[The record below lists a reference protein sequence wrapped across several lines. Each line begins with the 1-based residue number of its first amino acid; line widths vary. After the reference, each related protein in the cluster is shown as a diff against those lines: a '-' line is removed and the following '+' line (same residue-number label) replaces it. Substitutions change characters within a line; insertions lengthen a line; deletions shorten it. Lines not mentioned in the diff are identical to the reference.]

1 MKIESVRGMN
11 DLLPE
16 ASAKWHRVES
26 AARRTFA
33 AFGYREV
40 RTPIIESTELFVR
53 SVGET
58 TDIVEK
64 ETYTFTDRNG
74 KSLTLRPE
82 GTAGIV
88 RAYIESNRHTV
99 EPVSKWFYVGPMYRH
114 ERPQKGRYREFFQI
128 GAEAF
133 GSDDPWIDAEQLA
146 LVAEILAAVKTPGVE
161 LRLNSLGC
169 ATCRPL
175 YRATLT
181 RFLDG
186 VADRLCG
193 DCQRRSATN
202 PLRTL
207 DCKNPGCIEATASA
221 PTTIEVLCDACR
233 IHFAGVQAGLA
244 DSGVS
249 FVLEPRIVRGLDYYT
264 HTTFEFVATLGDVG
278 AQNTVC
284 GGGRY
289 DGLVAALGGPAVPG
303 VGFAFGIE
311 RLVSLIADDD
321 ADKQTPLIFFAT
333 MGDAAAR
340 FAHRALATLRRT
352 SIAAECDYGTK
363 SLKAQLR
370 RAGALGAIFVAIVG
384 DTEVGRNVVQLK
396 NMASGEQT
404 EVDVSSGLDALRARL
419 TDTAHL

>member
-16 ASAKWHRVES
+16 ASAKWRRVEET
-26 AARRTFA
+26 ARRIFGVY
-33 AFGYREV
+33 GYREV
-40 RTPIIESTELFVR
+40 RAPIVEATELFVR
-53 SVGET
+53 GVGET

-64 ETYTFTDRNG
+64 ETYTFVDRNG

-88 RAYIESNRHTV
+88 RAYVEHARHTA

-114 ERPQKGRYREFFQI
+114 ERPQKGRYREFYQI
-128 GAEAF
+128 GAEAL
-133 GSDDPWIDAEQLA
+133 GTDDPWVDAEQLA
-146 LVAEILAAVKTPGVE
+146 LALSILDALKVPGVE

-175 YRATLT
+175 YRDALAKH
-181 RFLDG
+181 LDG
-186 VADRLCG
+186 IADRLCG
-193 DCQRRSATN
+193 DCQRRHSAN

-207 DCKNPGCIEATASA
+207 DCKNAACQEATVSA
-221 PTTIEVLCDACR
+221 PTTIETLCDACR
-233 IHFAGVQAGLA
+233 AHFASVQAGLLDA
-244 DSGVS
+244 GVA
-249 FVLEPRIVRGLDYYT
+249 FVLSPRIVRGLDYYT
-264 HTTFEFVATLGDVG
+264 RTTFEFVATTGDVG

-311 RLVSLIADDD
+311 RLVSLIADDE
-321 ADKQTPLIFFAT
+321 ADLRAPVIFFAT

-340 FAHRALATLRRT
+340 FAHRTLSQLRKHGL
-352 SIAAECDYGTK
+352 AAECDYGAK
-363 SLKAQLR
+363 SLKAQMR
-370 RAGALGAIFVAIVG
+370 RAGALGAKFVAIVG
-384 DTEVGRNVVQLK
+384 DTEVARNVVQLK
-396 NMASGEQT
+396 TMATGEQV
-404 EVDVSSGLDALRARL
+404 EVDVAAGLDALRARL
-419 TDTAHL
+419 GH